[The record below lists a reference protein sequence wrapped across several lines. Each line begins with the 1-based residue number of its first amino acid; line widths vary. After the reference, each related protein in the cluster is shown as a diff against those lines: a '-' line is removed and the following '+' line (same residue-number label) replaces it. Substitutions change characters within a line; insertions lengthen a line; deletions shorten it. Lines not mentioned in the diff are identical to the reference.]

1 MKFTSFD
8 KNVSH
13 VASLPDTP
21 TLENGY
27 TSTALKQTFDRA
39 GEEIKEYINETLLFE
54 LEGEGASVKIGCS
67 PIETVE
73 GTNVQTV
80 LENISRQVQDISNAS
95 IPEGTVTPD
104 KFIPSVSAFITEGSL
119 RACLFD
125 TNGTYTFVPTRT
137 GNYKITVQGAGGGG
151 GVGGTWLVPLGGC
164 SGACTIGYTRLVAGK
179 EYTLVVGRGG
189 QGLLKSDDGTLIS
202 KAEKGTASGF
212 YDNGT
217 ELFFAEGGDAG
228 CNNPDIAESRGGI
241 ICMRGDR
248 YVASLVNNNHD
259 LEFAIGASSYFG
271 KGALCESTGAQTG
284 AGGYGSE
291 YSYSIYIYT
300 RNGTAGGDGAILI
313 EWVE

>member
-1 MKFTSFD
+1 MKFTSFE

-13 VASLPDTP
+13 VASLPDIP

-27 TSTALKQTFDRA
+27 TATALKQTFDRA

-54 LEGEGASVKIGCS
+54 LEGESASEKIGCS

-104 KFIPSVSAFITEGSL
+104 KFIPSVAAFITEGSL

-151 GVGGTWLVPLGGC
+151 GVGGTWLYPAGGC
-164 SGACTIGYTRLVAGK
+164 SGACTIGYARLVAGE

-189 QGLLKSDDGTLIS
+189 QGILKNDDGKLVS
-202 KAEKGTASGF
+202 KAERGGDSGF

-228 CNNPDIAESRGGI
+228 SRTPGIAESRGGI

-248 YVASLVNNNHD
+248 FVASSVNNNHD
-259 LEFAIGASSYFG
+259 LEFAIGGPSYFG
-271 KGALCESTGAQTG
+271 KGAVSESIGAQTG
-284 AGGYGSE
+284 AGGYGSA
-291 YSYSIYIYT
+291 YSYDISVYT
-300 RNGTAGGDGAILI
+300 RNGTAGGDGAVLI